1 MFLEHISIILWVLA
15 YFLAK
20 PEVHAH
26 LWLSCPNPGISH
38 FWGESGRSVA
48 SRNQDQGVSR
58 ARCQSTGSNAKENQ
72 AQNCLQK
79 SPVYRTSPD
88 SALHKSRALLFRPF
102 CRLHTI
108 YTTSKLESHKARS
121 YAVISALYIFLLSLN
136 FSHFLGIISLLMTT
150 ILYWLYF
157 PHCIFHIHDIHFV
170 TGSLYHFISLTYL
183 SPLSNALSTDNHM
196 FLLSVTLFPS
206 CYAWQFVLILRSHI

>member
-1 MFLEHISIILWVLA
+1 MHFIILEKFLECSI
-15 YFLAK
+15 
-20 PEVHAH
+20 
-26 LWLSCPNPGISH
+26 GI
-38 FWGESGRSVA
+38 GLEE
-48 SRNQDQGVSR
+48 QLSR
-58 ARCQSTGSNAKENQ
+58 ALTIPNKHQKETAQERILPSCSPENHEALGGCAQSTGSSAKENQ

-88 SALHKSRALLFRPF
+88 SALHKSRSLLFRPF

-150 ILYWLYF
+150 IFYWLYF
-157 PHCIFHIHDIHFV
+157 PHCIFHIHDIRFV

-196 FLLSVTLFPS
+196 FLLSICDSVS
-206 CYAWQFVLILRSHI
+206 VLLCLAICFDF